1 MRSKFDND
9 FSIAI
14 SSGKI
19 VSINRTGFVMFLDS
33 TKQKTRWTLAFLVT
47 LVFAVITSLPAN
59 AQQARIQFTVV
70 KVGLIVGGQMGSGA
84 VYLAGR
90 AYPISVGG
98 LGVGFTIGA
107 SVAKLSGTVTNFRR
121 ISDIAGKYSAVG
133 GSGAYVVGV
142 AAVTLKNS
150 RGVVITVAGP
160 QAGLEISLDL
170 SGIVITLK

>member
-1 MRSKFDND
+1 MFFD
-9 FSIAI
+9 
-14 SSGKI
+14 G
-19 VSINRTGFVMFLDS
+19 
-33 TKQKTRWTLAFLVT
+33 TKQKTRWKLALLVT
-47 LVFAVITSLPAN
+47 LLFSVITSLPAN
-59 AQQARIQFTVV
+59 AQQARIQFTIV

-98 LGVGFTIGA
+98 LGVGYTLGA
-107 SVAKLSGTVTNFRR
+107 SVADLSGTITKFTSV
-121 ISDIAGKYSAVG
+121 SDISGTYSSIG

-170 SGIVITLK
+170 SGIVITFQ